1 MKLFFLNFIYSFNDM
16 PYNWQYRLQDPATPI
31 AESMLAFHNYIMFFL
46 ILIFFFVL
54 WMLFASLFFFKNNKR
69 PYQFVHSSDLE
80 AIWTIIP
87 AIILVL
93 IAVPSFSLLFS
104 LEQRIKPAFTLKVI
118 GHQWYWTYQMG
129 GLWKYVCY
137 ATKLPDLEYKENEFE
152 CYLKPVEDF
161 RRKGLVRLLDTDV
174 RLVLPKKVYI
184 KVLVTSVDVLH
195 SWAVPSFGIK
205 IDACPGRLNQVS
217 LYIQRSGLYYGQCSE
232 ICGVNHAFMPISIKV
247 VSFKKFLLWYQFFID
262 NSQDFLVNI
271 SEKPFQSVNNVMNA
285 INRTFENK
293 QENTVVTSLSKENFS
308 DHVFFDLGT
317 KRPVFAI
324 YNSTKKLN
332 NVIYEFLLKSEPL
345 TGEMYYNESH
355 IFNLVQKMLEIND
368 QKSFGYY
375 SELENPFLA
384 VSDVNEEI
392 VNSNIEEAAI
402 VSIEEESTL
411 VNSNIEE
418 SVVVSTEEKIEELS
432 TSINSNIEE
441 SAVVSTEEESILVN
455 SNIEESVVVSTEE
468 EIEELSTSNN
478 SNIEESEVVLTEERL
493 IKLYKEMQKASE
505 KYIESNQSEKKD

>member
-93 IAVPSFSLLFS
+93 IAIPSFSLLFS
-104 LEQRIKPAFTLKVI
+104 LEQRIRPAFTLKVI

-129 GLWKYVCY
+129 GLWKYVSY
-137 ATKLPDLEYKENEFE
+137 ISKGSAVEYKDAEFE

-262 NSQDFLVNI
+262 NSNNFLI
-271 SEKPFQSVNNVMNA
+271 KMSEKPFEGITTYMDFIKRPTSEISTDQKFFKNIYYDLESKTPVFVLYNP
-285 INRTFENK
+285 NK
-293 QENTVVTSLSKENFS
+293 QISSAISQFSLVTKPCEDPIMSANIEYYYRLNKMLERHNKILELSSPIKLASPISFNIKELMASFKKMTLAVPSVEDTISSNNEVESSVSSVENTVELVVPSVEDTISLPK
-308 DHVFFDLGT
+308 
-317 KRPVFAI
+317 
-324 YNSTKKLN
+324 
-332 NVIYEFLLKSEPL
+332 
-345 TGEMYYNESH
+345 
-355 IFNLVQKMLEIND
+355 
-368 QKSFGYY
+368 
-375 SELENPFLA
+375 
-384 VSDVNEEI
+384 
-392 VNSNIEEAAI
+392 
-402 VSIEEESTL
+402 
-411 VNSNIEE
+411 
-418 SVVVSTEEKIEELS
+418 
-432 TSINSNIEE
+432 
-441 SAVVSTEEESILVN
+441 EEESIEPKDLEVLQELV
-455 SNIEESVVVSTEE
+455 
-468 EIEELSTSNN
+468 ELNTTQPEN
-478 SNIEESEVVLTEERL
+478 
-493 IKLYKEMQKASE
+493 
-505 KYIESNQSEKKD
+505 KD